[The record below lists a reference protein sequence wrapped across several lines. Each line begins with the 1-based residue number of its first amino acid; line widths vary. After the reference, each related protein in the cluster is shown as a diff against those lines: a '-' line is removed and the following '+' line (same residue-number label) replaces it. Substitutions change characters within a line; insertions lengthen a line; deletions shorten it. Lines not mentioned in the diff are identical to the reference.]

1 LVGWASVKWP
11 SASCCVGWAAASGRG
26 HRADS
31 PEPIVVTPALAVGR
45 WLAGGPAPGTGGLFQ
60 TGIARWLDESDKW

>member
-1 LVGWASVKWP
+1 VGVSEMAIRKLLRRLGGGVR
-11 SASCCVGWAAASGRG
+11 RG